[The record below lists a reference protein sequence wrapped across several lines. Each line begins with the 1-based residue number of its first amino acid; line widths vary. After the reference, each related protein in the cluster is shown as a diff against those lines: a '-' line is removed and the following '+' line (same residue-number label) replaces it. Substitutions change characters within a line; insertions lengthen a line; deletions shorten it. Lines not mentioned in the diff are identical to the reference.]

1 MTVRRLLLA
10 MCCLG
15 LAVPAYAQNASFGTV
30 KMKKAEFAQQGAAP
44 SPSTANS
51 CVWYMDATAN
61 AIMVSCN
68 GGAFGVLSG
77 SGSGTGQCQEDAS
90 GNLTCNA
97 YVSTDKD
104 ATAANKISLYPN
116 TTARTCAAQGVQS
129 CLGGTNA
136 GTTCTVDSVCPSGVC
151 RRLATILDVSGT
163 ADTNKWCL
171 CNGTTELVCW
181 VGTGTTG
188 MPDCSGGKHLVYTAG
203 VWSCT

>member
-1 MTVRRLLLA
+1 MRRLLLA
-10 MCCLG
+10 MLCLG
-15 LAVPAYAQNASFGTV
+15 LVVPAYAQNVSLSTV
-30 KMKKAEFAQQGAAP
+30 KMKKAVLVQQGAAP
-44 SPSTANS
+44 AVSTANE
-51 CVWYMDATAN
+51 CVWYMDATTN

-68 GGAFGVLSG
+68 SGAFGVLSG

-136 GTTCTVDSVCPSGVC
+136 GTACTVDSVCPSGVC

-188 MPDCSGGKHLVYTAG
+188 MPYSGAATNEIYTDG